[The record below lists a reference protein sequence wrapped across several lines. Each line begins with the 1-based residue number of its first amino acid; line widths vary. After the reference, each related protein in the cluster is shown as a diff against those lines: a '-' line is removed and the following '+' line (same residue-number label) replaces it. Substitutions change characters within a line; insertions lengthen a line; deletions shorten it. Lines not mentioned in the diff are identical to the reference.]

1 MERRI
6 EGGLLQMKCSGFRDR
21 HLNVFINYASNGR
34 DNDGEHL
41 ENNITKALIN
51 TFESLPC
58 RCIKE
63 VCEKLF
69 NIFDLPDTFSCEY
82 YLQWKSTNEN
92 IKKTILS
99 IPIANRKLLAFSPT
113 GKSWGFEGSD
123 TKDYDK
129 LKENIEEYYRK
140 NEPNLSAEMRSKKVK
155 YQLSEIK
162 KVHDNNSIPDGL
174 MIIKNKSDAIYAI
187 AMENKKYDLNPYQLN
202 NHIEKSLEI
211 YEQEDK
217 KYALIFKKYED
228 ITESLKEIKTY
239 MTDSFIEY
247 MTILG
252 YCKPVNFEESC
263 NAEEGLRHLLT
274 IHFGK
279 DILERIKDSYNYK
292 MRKINENNE
301 TIETYIDL
309 RSSDTCRL
317 SVNYPFLSE
326 INLVFR
332 KEKVFISLAFASM
345 QNSAKEMYSILD
357 PERFKCIPD
366 DMKAKKS
373 FHLMYYRG
381 KNIRQSYIN
390 DEIDNRSIYE
400 YVKYWKENVNLIE
413 KTKEKQP
420 RDSLKLYEKM
430 KRDGIINDYNDIDT
444 FLEGKV
450 NDVLVVPELL
460 FEPEWTYEEIGE
472 MGEENF
478 IKEIKGKINY
488 ALSLFDLPVKS

>member
-1 MERRI
+1 
-6 EGGLLQMKCSGFRDR
+6 MKCSGFRDR

-51 TFESLPC
+51 TFDSLPC
-58 RCIKE
+58 KNIKE
-63 VCEKLF
+63 LCEKLF
-69 NIFDLPDTFSCEY
+69 DIYDLPETFSCDY
-82 YLQWKSTNEN
+82 YLQWKSTNET

-99 IPIANRKLLAFSPT
+99 IPIENRKLFAFSRT

-129 LKENIEEYYRK
+129 LKENIEEYYKK
-140 NEPNLSAEMRSKKVK
+140 NEPNLPAEMRSKKVK

-162 KVHDNNSIPDGL
+162 KVHYNNSIPDGL

-187 AMENKKYDLNPYQLN
+187 AMENKKYDLDPYQLN

-279 DILERIKDSYNYK
+279 DILEKIKDSYDYK
-292 MRKINENNE
+292 MKKTKEKSK
-301 TIETYIDL
+301 TSKPYVDQ
-309 RSSDTCRL
+309 RSNDTWRL

-332 KEKVFISLAFASM
+332 KEKVFISLAFASKTS
-345 QNSAKEMYSILD
+345 SAKKMYPVIDS
-357 PERFKCIPD
+357 ERFKLIPD
-366 DMKAKKS
+366 NLKAKKS
-373 FHLMYYRG
+373 FHLMYSGRG
-381 KNIRQSYIN
+381 RNISQSYIN
-390 DEIDNRSIYE
+390 DEVDKRSIYE
-400 YVKYWKENVNLIE
+400 YVKYWKENVNLI
-413 KTKEKQP
+413 KRTDGKNPKAA
-420 RDSLKLYEKM
+420 LLLYEKM
-430 KRDGIINDYNDIDT
+430 KREGLINDYNDIAT
-444 FLEGKV
+444 YLEGKV
-450 NDVLVVPELL
+450 NDVYVVPELI